1 MRRLITLLALATM
14 FGVMM
19 VGVAQAD
26 PDGSNPNSAF
36 IRRDFKCALFDG
48 YGDIV
53 KIDGDGSLSIVANR
67 HHTTLKCSADV
78 ENWTG
83 EPKSRGAFCAI
94 RTLVTRMT
102 VTASFLPTVNQRL
115 PAALKRLVDD
125 TPGIGTVDG
134 APDPRRLR
142 WLESAQPKCSSGTWS
157 DAPTPSRLNGSPGL
171 TGLAAEGTP
180 GRSARHNHYGKAPT
194 TRQ

>member
-115 PAALKRLVDD
+115 PAALKRLVM
-125 TPGIGTVDG
+125 T
-134 APDPRRLR
+134 LR
-142 WLESAQPKCSSGTWS
+142 G
-157 DAPTPSRLNGSPGL
+157 
-171 TGLAAEGTP
+171 
-180 GRSARHNHYGKAPT
+180 SARWMVTPIPGVFDGSSRPSQNARAELGQTPPPRPVEPDHPG
-194 TRQ
+194 

>member
-67 HHTTLKCSADV
+67 HHTTLKCTADV

-83 EPKSRGAFCAI
+83 KSQVQRGFLCNTHLGHTYDSHSIVSANGKS
-94 RTLVTRMT
+94 TLTCRMK
-102 VTASFLPTVNQRL
+102 ASR
-115 PAALKRLVDD
+115 
-125 TPGIGTVDG
+125 
-134 APDPRRLR
+134 
-142 WLESAQPKCSSGTWS
+142 
-157 DAPTPSRLNGSPGL
+157 
-171 TGLAAEGTP
+171 
-180 GRSARHNHYGKAPT
+180 
-194 TRQ
+194 